1 MYSKFIL
8 LLLTITVSYKSMGM
22 PNVESVVYI
31 GNGHVQVGILVEV
44 GGTIVSLRYKNGE
57 NILESDST
65 LWNEPMADR
74 PLVNA
79 NPVWKAYN
87 GHTVWLG
94 PQSDWWAQQDVNP
107 ELKKTKSNWP
117 PDPWLGYA
125 NYKILQHTDSS
136 LIIES
141 PASPVSGVSVTK
153 NISISHTGKV
163 SIIVS
168 LKNTGNKPVSW
179 DIWMNTRMNGMDK
192 AYVPISK
199 NDDVRMDGGSPK
211 TAVATRIA
219 DGYFT
224 FKPAR
229 PEKEVAVLYSKAF
242 IYPSK
247 PFIAGFTKNYMLL
260 IQFEKHNKSAIHP
273 NQALVELYNSVAI
286 DPKQDLLELEYHSP
300 YKTLQPGEIMQ
311 AWETWEVHTYS
322 GSDDQQQHIEF
333 LNTIIN

>member
-22 PNVESVVYI
+22 PNEKVVFI
-31 GNGHVQVGILVEV
+31 SNGFVQVGVLVEV

-57 NILESDST
+57 NILESDSA
-65 LWNEPMADR
+65 LWNEPKADR

-94 PQSDWWAQQDVNP
+94 PQSDWWIQQDVNP

-136 LIIES
+136 LVIES

-153 NISISHTGKV
+153 NISISHAGKV
-163 SIIVS
+163 CMHVS
-168 LKNTGNKPVSW
+168 VKNIGDKPVSW
-179 DIWMNTRMNGMDK
+179 DIWMNTRMNGMDR
-192 AYVPISK
+192 AYVPVDDDK
-199 NDDVRMDGGSPK
+199 DVRMDGGSPK
-211 TAVATRIA
+211 TAVPSGMT

-229 PEKEVAVLYSKAF
+229 PEKGSSILYSKAF

-247 PFIAGFTKNYMLL
+247 PFIAGFTKKHMLL
-260 IQFEKHNKSAIHP
+260 IQFEKHPKSAIHP
-273 NQALVELYNSVAI
+273 EQTLVELYNSVAI
-286 DPKQDLLELEYHSP
+286 DPKENLLELEYHSP
-300 YKTLQPGEIMQ
+300 YKTLKPGKSMK
-311 AWETWEVHTYS
+311 AWETWEVHPYF
-322 GSDDQQQHIEF
+322 GLENQQEQIEF